1 MPEGGALCCLCVCVK
16 HDHAYVPLVV
26 NTSRSVPHS
35 WIITGFVSR
44 LTRRVSLVEQELLT
58 FPEHLSS
65 PSVLSDV
72 RVTRS
77 LALCVFFVDRCLSF
91 CFFRLAMLLA
101 VLRFT
106 DSDYPDGISKLVLQL
121 SPRSLITQYLLKLL
135 AVHVTSLVS
144 SNFSYRPHIL
154 LSCFT
159 CVVLYLRIFICCVPS
174 CYLDVCVSLGLI
186 CLLLSGLLFSV

>member
-1 MPEGGALCCLCVCVK
+1 MPEGEALCLCVCVK

-26 NTSRSVPHS
+26 STSRSFPHSFPHS

-91 CFFRLAMLLA
+91 CLFSLGHVVGCPSIYGFWLPRWYLQTRLATIA
-101 VLRFT
+101 PITHHSIFT
-106 DSDYPDGISKLVLQL
+106 QTVGS
-121 SPRSLITQYLLKLL
+121 
-135 AVHVTSLVS
+135 
-144 SNFSYRPHIL
+144 
-154 LSCFT
+154 
-159 CVVLYLRIFICCVPS
+159 S
-174 CYLDVCVSLGLI
+174 CYL
-186 CLLLSGLLFSV
+186 FSIF